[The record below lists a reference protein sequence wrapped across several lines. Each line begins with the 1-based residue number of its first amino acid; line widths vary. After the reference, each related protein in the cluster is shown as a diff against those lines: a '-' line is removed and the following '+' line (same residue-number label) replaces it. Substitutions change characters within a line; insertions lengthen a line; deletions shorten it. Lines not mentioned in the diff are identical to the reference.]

1 MPFKPVRQQLK
12 HYHRYAGYDY
22 SRGASLFITLSTDP
36 RQRVFGDVIDG
47 KMALND
53 LGREVDRSISFTFST
68 APDMVLY
75 RKKVLPDHCH
85 FRFYLKP
92 GHETTEAIGLI
103 NHAIGRFKSYTTKLY
118 HDAGGAPG
126 PFWQEGC
133 HDWLCMNR
141 QMIDAVDRYIDYND
155 LKWFLRHKL
164 PGALKLYEPIYSP
177 RFDNGDYWRGV
188 GEVGFLTDERPMIS
202 FRGGHKM
209 APDRFAKVVEAFR
222 RVAADHTIISGFIS
236 PVEREPPS
244 AMAARCGG
252 RATGDLV
259 GCELRVSGF

>member
-1 MPFKPVRQQLK
+1 
-12 HYHRYAGYDY
+12 
-22 SRGASLFITLSTDP
+22 
-36 RQRVFGDVIDG
+36 
-47 KMALND
+47 
-53 LGREVDRSISFTFST
+53 
-68 APDMVLY
+68 
-75 RKKVLPDHCH
+75 
-85 FRFYLKP
+85 
-92 GHETTEAIGLI
+92 
-103 NHAIGRFKSYTTKLY
+103 
-118 HDAGGAPG
+118 
-126 PFWQEGC
+126 
-133 HDWLCMNR
+133 MNR

-177 RFDNGDYWRGV
+177 RFENGDYWRGV

-259 GCELRVSGF
+259 GCELRVSDF